1 MGHRNRNNN
10 TSILPTLLPLLVQ
23 QPTIENAGTHLQK
36 MREPNIIG
44 GFLMR
49 IGMLFCAYVVGSG
62 IGCIL
67 FLEYQLHARVL
78 LGSGLIF
85 LCSSGHD
92 ALAL

>member
-1 MGHRNRNNN
+1 MC
-10 TSILPTLLPLLVQ
+10 
-23 QPTIENAGTHLQK
+23 
-36 MREPNIIG
+36 
-44 GFLMR
+44 
-49 IGMLFCAYVVGSG
+49 IGMLFVLMLVGSG

-85 LCSSGHD
+85 LCSLGHD